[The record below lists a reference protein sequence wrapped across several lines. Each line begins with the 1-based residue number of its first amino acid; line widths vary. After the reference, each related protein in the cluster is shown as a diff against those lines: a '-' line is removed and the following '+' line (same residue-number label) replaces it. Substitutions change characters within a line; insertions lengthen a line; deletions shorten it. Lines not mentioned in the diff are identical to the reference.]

1 MFRAGGEG
9 GKGMWFEVDVLF
21 ALSGRTNE
29 STREMELVFGMDPLR
44 YDCSLASDRG
54 KAS

>member
-1 MFRAGGEG
+1 
-9 GKGMWFEVDVLF
+9 MWFEVDVLF
-21 ALSGRTNE
+21 ALSGRTKARAKWN
-29 STREMELVFGMDPLR
+29 SSLVFGMDPLR